1 MKPVRRCIVLV
12 IFLLLILSVFGASA
26 PQANEPFR
34 VVKNIFET
42 TTKSEA
48 NHPNTKELKTL
59 LSSRQFNTKGKPF
72 GIDLNDK
79 WFKGSKSDLHNS
91 CCESKS
97 FCANVDLIPDFIH
110 IENLNKGVYKE
121 IMAKSG
127 SGRKTQL
134 IWRGTNDRN
143 PLRQNFVDY
152 VRSKDYDVDI
162 KSNFIDPLN
171 YFTQYQNVVVIDGI
185 GSAFRI
191 PSHFA
196 GSQTVVLLSE
206 CEQWYSDKLKPWFH
220 YIPLKS
226 DFSNLGDIVSFLQ
239 KEPEKSREIGRRARS
254 FFDEHLS
261 LKPTIKYLERAF
273 AKY

>member
-1 MKPVRRCIVLV
+1 MKPVRRCIILV
-12 IFLLLILSVFGASA
+12 IVLLLILSVFGASA

-34 VVKNIFET
+34 VV
-42 TTKSEA
+42 
-48 NHPNTKELKTL
+48 HPNTKELKTL
-59 LSSRQFNTKGKPF
+59 LGYRQFSREDNSF
-72 GIDLNDK
+72 SIDLNDK
-79 WFKGSKSDLHNS
+79 WFKGSKSDFHNS
-91 CCESKS
+91 CCEGKA
-97 FCANVDLIPDFIH
+97 FCANVELVPDFEH
-110 IENLNKGVYKE
+110 IKNLNKGVYKE

-143 PLRQNFVDY
+143 PLRQDFIDY
-152 VRSKDYDVDI
+152 VRSKKQDDVDI

-226 DFSNLGDIVSFLQ
+226 DFSNLGNIVSFLQ
-239 KEPEKSREIGRRARS
+239 EKPEKSREIGRRARS

-261 LKPTIKYLERAF
+261 LKPTIEYLERAF
-273 AKY
+273 SKY